1 MQKVVVVT
9 GAIGGMGSAT
19 CEALKSENYFV
30 IGVDRVEE
38 LKVRNVDKYFA
49 GDVSDEKLWLQVTE
63 FIRNQFTQCD
73 GLVNI
78 AGINYLSKVSE
89 ADLDR
94 WREMFNV
101 NVVGMVAG
109 IKHISPLMGRGS
121 NSAIVN
127 MSSIAAQ
134 IGSDGYSAYTAT
146 KGAVD
151 SLTKALALELAPDIR
166 INAVAPGWIE
176 TPFTLA
182 GLNES
187 PDPALYRKEVE
198 AMHALGRVGTPDEI
212 ANVIVWLLSGKS
224 SFLTGTTVTADGGY
238 LIKN

>member
-1 MQKVVVVT
+1 MSKVVVVT
-9 GAIGGMGSAT
+9 GASGGMGMAA
-19 CEALKSENYFV
+19 CRLLKSENYFV
-30 IGVDRVEE
+30 IGTDRSKNENIS
-38 LKVRNVDKYFA
+38 LDKYFE
-49 GDVSDEKLWLQVTE
+49 GQVTDE
-63 FIRNQFTQCD
+63 SLWQSIAKFISEEHRKCD

-78 AGINYLSKVSE
+78 AGINYLSQIQDSN
-89 ADLDR
+89 LDN

-109 IKHISPLMGRGS
+109 IKHLTPLLQLGE

-134 IGSDGYSAYTAT
+134 IGSDGYSAYSAT

-151 SLTKALALELAPDIR
+151 SLTKGLALELAPKIR
-166 INAVAPGWIE
+166 VNAVAPGWIE
-176 TPFTLA
+176 TPFTVE
-182 GLNES
+182 GLEKS
-187 PDPALYRKEVE
+187 PDPVAYRKEVG
-198 AMHALGRVGTPDEI
+198 AMHALGRVGSPAEI
-212 ANVIVWLLSGKS
+212 ANVISWLLSDKS

>member
-1 MQKVVVVT
+1 MSKVVVVT
-9 GAIGGMGSAT
+9 GASGGMGLAA
-19 CEALKSENYFV
+19 CKVLKSEKYFV
-30 IGVDRVEE
+30 IGTDR
-38 LKVRNVDKYFA
+38 LKNENISLDKFFE
-49 GDVSDEKLWLQVTE
+49 GQVTNE
-63 FIRNQFTQCD
+63 FLWQDIAKFISEEHGKCD

-78 AGINYLSKVSE
+78 AGINYLSPIQDSN
-89 ADLDR
+89 LDN

-109 IKHISPLMGRGS
+109 IKHLTPLLQLGE

-134 IGSDGYSAYTAT
+134 IGSDGYSAYSAT

-151 SLTKALALELAPDIR
+151 SLTKGLALELAPKIR
-166 INAVAPGWIE
+166 VNAVAPGWIE
-176 TPFTLA
+176 TPFTVE
-182 GLNES
+182 GLEKS
-187 PDPALYRKEVE
+187 PDPVAYRKEVE
-198 AMHALGRVGTPDEI
+198 AMHALGRVGSPTEI
-212 ANVIVWLLSGKS
+212 ANVISWLLNEKS